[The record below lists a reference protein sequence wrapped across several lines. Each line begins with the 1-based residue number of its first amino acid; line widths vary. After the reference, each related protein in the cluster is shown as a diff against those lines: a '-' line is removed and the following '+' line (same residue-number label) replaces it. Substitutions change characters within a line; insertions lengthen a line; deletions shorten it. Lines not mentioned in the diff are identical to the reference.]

1 MADVIRV
8 GDIKKGDTV
17 VVNNGV
23 YRVMDFQHV
32 KPGKGSPFVRT
43 TLKNIMTGGVVE
55 DAYKPDDKFEKA
67 YIERKKMM
75 YLYNDG
81 DLYYFMDEETGDQPA
96 APMNDLKDSMKF
108 VMDGTY
114 VSVSLYQGNIFDVTP
129 EKTVTLE
136 VVECEPGVA
145 GNTATNATKPCVVST
160 GAKVN
165 VPLFVNQGDFI
176 VVDTETGDYSKRA

>member
-17 VVNNGV
+17 VVNGGV
-23 YRVMDFQHV
+23 YKVADFQHV

-43 TLKNIMTGGVVE
+43 TLKNIMTGGVIE

-96 APMNDLKDSMKF
+96 APMSEIEDSMKF
-108 VMDGTY
+108 VMDGTT

-145 GNTATNATKPCVVST
+145 GNTATNATKPCIVST
-160 GAKVN
+160 GAKVM